1 MEVTKSANPAPGRP
15 ASVAIDFLMLA
26 GVSIIAGLITAAV
39 AAGVVIL
46 LSGQSEPAATEAPQA
61 PTPAVTANVKTK
73 PAPQ

>member
-1 MEVTKSANPAPGRP
+1 MEVTKSATPTPGRP

-46 LSGQSEPAATEAPQA
+46 LSGHSEPAAGDAPKA
-61 PTPAVTANVKTK
+61 PTPAVTANVRTK